1 MLWKQCRGA
10 DVNGADGFVA
20 RIGGGHR
27 HDGEEQALDNHL
39 QHAGHARRVVPVVA
53 FGDKPGAHLFQLAVA
68 GLVIGVAFLLV
79 DRAALRLAPEGAP
92 GQQLAL
98 GTDLL
103 VEVGEQQGVELGG
116 ASANACF
123 QFARCSAAGESK
135 FSGVVRGLATIDT
148 GILGPLQVS
157 GTAKKG
163 QDVFLAVRPEKLKL
177 ALKKPTAALN
187 AITGVV
193 SAISYHGDR
202 HYFLVTAQGFDRPV
216 SVSQQNDSE
225 LKSSPVHAGVKVWVA
240 WPATSVLVPAQ

>member
-1 MLWKQCRGA
+1 MPWKQRRRA
-10 DVNGADGFVA
+10 DIARADGFVA
-20 RIGGGHR
+20 GIGVGHR
-27 HDGEEQALDNHL
+27 HDVEPQAFDDDAE
-39 QHAGHARRVVPVVA
+39 HAGHARRVVAVST
-53 FGDKPGAHLFQLAVA
+53 FGG
-68 GLVIGVAFLLV
+68 
-79 DRAALRLAPEGAP
+79 
-92 GQQLAL
+92 
-98 GTDLL
+98 
-103 VEVGEQQGVELGG
+103 QQGVELGG
-116 ASANACF
+116 ASASACF

-225 LKSSPVHAGVKVWVA
+225 LKSWQVHAGVKVWVA